1 MGYSIFA
8 IIVTVIWGGAFAS
21 MIAMDLHGKKG
32 KNQSLAEEI
41 DTSDMVK
48 PSEEST
54 FVEEDESVKRQI
66 YGNKEEGDAGGDQEE
81 QAEATDRQSDV
92 TDAVLSS
99 PETSDPSEDTDTAVS
114 DYDRMKAAQ
123 SECPPVQQEFQCG
136 FSSDEAL
143 SLFESKKY
151 KKNNIIVYN
160 DI

>member
-41 DTSDMVK
+41 DTRDMVK

-54 FVEEDESVKRQI
+54 FVDEDESVKRQI
-66 YGNKEEGDAGGDQEE
+66 YEENKGGDAGGGQET
-81 QAEATDRQSDV
+81 AESDTV
-92 TDAVLSS
+92 SQ
-99 PETSDPSEDTDTAVS
+99 SEDTGAVQSPPEASESREETDAAVS

-123 SECPPVQQEFQCG
+123 SECPPVRPKFQCG